1 MTKFYSTIK
10 VEYGKCPPD
19 CVLCEE
25 ACVKAKG
32 GEVAGIKAV
41 HASPVGFNGAMT
53 CNQCS
58 APSCLEMCPT
68 GAIAKNHDDGTVRI
82 NGDKCIGCGLCML
95 GCSYGGIY
103 YQAEARKSFK
113 CDMCDGDPQCVKAC
127 PQGVMKFI
135 DYPEALRKHLKT
147 DDLFTQGVGLCS
159 GCPMETISRLTGK
172 VLGEN
177 VVFFGTPGCCSR
189 ITQAIGT
196 KTSAR
201 VPTYFCLMTN
211 PASTAAGAKRIY
223 QKTGRDIMCVAMIG
237 DGATA
242 DVGFAGLSGA
252 AERGENI
259 IYICLDN
266 EAYMATGIQKS
277 GTTPLSAWTFT
288 SPVGTQRAG
297 RLNAAKYMPLIMAD
311 HGIPY
316 TATATMSHPLD
327 YARKLEKARQVKD
340 GLVYIHI
347 FSPCYVGWRAPED
360 SALEMSRMAVETNYF
375 PLWECDHGEFD
386 FTYLPERQR
395 PIQDFTRLM
404 GRFQH
409 LKEPDVAE
417 FQDMVNNRFKQIDAL
432 TKLGKG
438 A

>member
-1 MTKFYSTIK
+1 MTKFYSTVKI
-10 VEYGKCPPD
+10 EYGKCPPD

-25 ACVKAKG
+25 ACLKAKG
-32 GEVAGIKAV
+32 RGAAGIKTV
-41 HASPVGFNGAMT
+41 HAPTLSFNGALM

-58 APSCLEMCPT
+58 EPVCVEMCPT
-68 GAIAKNHDDGTVRI
+68 LAIEKSLEDGIVRV
-82 NGDKCIGCGLCML
+82 NAEKCVGCGLCTL
-95 GCSYGGIY
+95 GCSYGGVDY
-103 YQAEARKSFK
+103 DYEAKKSFK
-113 CDMCDGDPQCVKAC
+113 CDMCDGDPECVKAC

-135 DYPEALRKHLKT
+135 DYPEILRSHLKT
-147 DDLFTQGVGLCS
+147 EDLFSPGVGLCS
-159 GCPMETISRLTGK
+159 GCPMETISRLTGR

-196 KTSAR
+196 KASAR

-211 PASTAAGAKRIY
+211 PAATAAGAKRIY
-223 QKTGRDIMCVAMIG
+223 QKTGQDIMCVAMIG

-242 DVGFAGLSGA
+242 DVGFASLSGA

-277 GTTPLSAWTFT
+277 GTTPFSAWTFT
-288 SPVGTQRAG
+288 SPVGKLRAG
-297 RLNAAKYMPLIMAD
+297 RTNASKYMPLIMAD

-316 TATATMSHPLD
+316 TATATISNPLD
-327 YARKLEKARQVKD
+327 YARKLEKAMQVKD

-360 SALEMSRMAVETNYF
+360 SALEISRMAVETNYF
-375 PLWECDHGEFD
+375 PLWECDHGEFS
-386 FTYLPERQR
+386 FTYRPEKPR
-395 PIQDFTRLM
+395 PIQDFTKLM

-409 LKEPDVAE
+409 LKEA
-417 FQDMVNNRFKQIDAL
+417 DMAALQAIVDNRFEQIEAF
-432 TKLGKG
+432 TKLKRG

>member
-10 VEYGKCPPD
+10 IEYGKCPPD

-25 ACVKAKG
+25 ACLKAKG
-32 GEVAGIKAV
+32 RETAGVKPV
-41 HASPVGFNGAMT
+41 HAPLVGFNGAMM

-58 APSCLEMCPT
+58 LPACVDICPT
-68 GAIAKNHDDGTVRI
+68 LAIEKNLDDGIVRV
-82 NGDKCIGCGLCML
+82 NEEKCVGCGLCML
-95 GCSYGGIY
+95 GCSYGGVD
-103 YQAEARKSFK
+103 YQPEARKSFK
-113 CDMCDGDPQCVKAC
+113 CDMCDGDPACIKAC
-127 PQGVMKFI
+127 PQSIMKFI
-135 DYPEALRKHLKT
+135 DYPEILRSHLVAE
-147 DDLFTQGVGLCS
+147 DLFSPGVGLCS
-159 GCPMETISRLTGK
+159 GCPMETISRLTGR
-172 VLGEN
+172 VLGEK

-196 KTSAR
+196 KASSR

-211 PASTAAGAKRIY
+211 PAATAAGAKRYY
-223 QKTGRDIMCVAMIG
+223 QKTGQDIMCVAMIG

-242 DVGFAGLSGA
+242 DVGFASLSGA

-288 SPVGTQRAG
+288 SPVGKYRAG
-297 RLNAAKYMPLIMAD
+297 RTNVAKYMPLIMAD

-316 TATATMSHPLD
+316 TATATISHPLD
-327 YARKLEKARQVKD
+327 YARKLEKAKQVKD
-340 GLVYIHI
+340 GLVYIHV

-360 SALEMSRMAVETNYF
+360 SAIEISRMAVETNYF
-375 PLWECDHGEFD
+375 PLWECEHGEYS
-386 FTYLPERQR
+386 FTYR
-395 PIQDFTRLM
+395 PDKPRPVEEFTGLM

-409 LKEPDVAE
+409 LGEAGKEAVQE
-417 FQDMVNNRFKQIDAL
+417 MVDKRFNQIEAL
-432 TKLGKG
+432 TNIR
-438 A
+438 